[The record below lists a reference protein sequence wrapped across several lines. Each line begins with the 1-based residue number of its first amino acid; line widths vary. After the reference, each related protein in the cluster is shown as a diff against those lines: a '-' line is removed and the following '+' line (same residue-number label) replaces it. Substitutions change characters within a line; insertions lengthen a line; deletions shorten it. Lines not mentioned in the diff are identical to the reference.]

1 MVLLLMFLLV
11 SLLLIGIPITQTFL
25 KKEELNDLLFLVFSN
40 GVFILS
46 TLIFGFHL
54 EEVFL
59 TVCSSFFLTCYSL
72 FLILELKKENKKFHI
87 LEVPYFLFTLC
98 LPKVIA
104 NIKNLNLLGK
114 TIVLDAGHGR

>member
-1 MVLLLMFLLV
+1 MTILLI
-11 SLLLIGIPITQTFL
+11 LLLITLLMTLIPVIKTFL
-25 KKEELNDLLFLVFSN
+25 EKEDLNNLLFLVFSN
-40 GVFILS
+40 AVFILS

-98 LPKVIA
+98 LFSYFLYKFLFQI
-104 NIKNLNLLGK
+104 L
-114 TIVLDAGHGR
+114 

>member
-54 EEVFL
+54 
-59 TVCSSFFLTCYSL
+59 
-72 FLILELKKENKKFHI
+72 
-87 LEVPYFLFTLC
+87 
-98 LPKVIA
+98 
-104 NIKNLNLLGK
+104 
-114 TIVLDAGHGR
+114 

>member
-46 TLIFGFHL
+46 TLSFAFHL

-98 LPKVIA
+98 LFSYFLYKFLFQI
-104 NIKNLNLLGK
+104 L
-114 TIVLDAGHGR
+114 

>member
-1 MVLLLMFLLV
+1 MAFLLTFLLI

-25 KKEELNDLLFLVFSN
+25 KKEELNNLLFLVFSN

-46 TLIFGFHL
+46 ILIFGFHL

-98 LPKVIA
+98 LFSCFLYKFLFQI
-104 NIKNLNLLGK
+104 L
-114 TIVLDAGHGR
+114 